1 MSDFTPHQLVS
12 AIQEFR
18 MARWRATLEEI
29 WTGLTGQPGSL
40 LAYEEVR
47 EALGARETAQRALRE
62 IPLAA
67 IVGSVGRYTDFTRGF
82 LPLVEEDERRWAQ
95 VWAQMGSLH
104 GLPPIEVYQIG
115 DVYFVRDGNHR
126 VSVAR
131 QQGFSHIEAYVT
143 EMATAVPLSSDDR
156 PDDLIIKARY
166 ARFLERSQ
174 LDSSVPDMDLTMS
187 AAGNYRVLEEQIW
200 RHKQWLEQ
208 QSGTEIAYPAAARRW
223 YEEVYW
229 PVVQVIRQRGILRD
243 FPDRTETDLY
253 VWMIKHQERLAERL
267 GWSVDAETAVLDLA
281 DAQTPTSRQRVQRLG
296 QKLRAAMTPDA
307 LEAGPT
313 VGEWRASWFSTHRQ
327 DRLFS
332 HILVALDGQDAGWN
346 ALQQAIL
353 IAQREE
359 GKLFGVHVVNAPEA
373 RHSAAALAVKAE
385 FERRCRAG
393 GVPGEISVTTGPTT
407 GTICYRARWTDLVV
421 VSLSHPPG
429 PQPVDRLS
437 SQFGQLVR
445 RCPRPVLAVPRTHA
459 VLDRLLLAYD
469 GSPKAKEALFV
480 SAYLAAQWQARL
492 TVVVGLDKK
501 VTGETAAH
509 ARAYLEAHGVQA
521 HYVVE
526 KSAPAPLILAAAREQ
541 DCGLLLMGGYGRHPV
556 MEIVVGSVVDEA
568 LRTRNRPVLICR

>member
-1 MSDFTPHQLVS
+1 MSDFTPRQLV
-12 AIQEFR
+12 AAAQEFR
-18 MARWRATLEEI
+18 LARWRATLAEI
-29 WTGLTGQPGSL
+29 WTGLTGQPGGL
-40 LAYEEVR
+40 LAYEAVR
-47 EALGARETAQRALRE
+47 EALGARETAQRELRE

-67 IVGSVGRYTDFTRGF
+67 VVGSVGRYTDFTRGF

-104 GLPPIEVYQIG
+104 GLPPIDVYQIG

-143 EMATAVPLSSDDR
+143 EVATAVPLSPDDR
-156 PDDLIIKARY
+156 PDNLIIKARY

-174 LDSSVPDMDLTMS
+174 LDSSIPDMELTMS

-208 QSGTEIAYPAAARRW
+208 QSGAEITYPAAARRW
-223 YEEVYW
+223 YEDVYW

-253 VWMIKHQERLAERL
+253 VWMIKHQEKLVERL

-281 DAQTPTSRQRVQRLG
+281 ETQSPEPKQKAQRLT
-296 QKLRAAMTPDA
+296 QKLRAAITPDV

-313 VGEWRASWFSTHRQ
+313 VGEWRASWLSTYRQ

-332 HILVALDGQDAGWN
+332 HILVALDGQEAGWQ

-359 GKLFGVHVVNAPEA
+359 GKLFGVHVVDTPEA
-373 RHSAAALAVKAE
+373 RDSAPAVAVKAE
-385 FERRCRAG
+385 FERRCRAA
-393 GVPGEISVTTGPTT
+393 GVPGDISITTGPTT

-445 RCPRPVLAVPRTHA
+445 RCPRPVLAVPRSHA

-469 GSPKAKEALFV
+469 GSPKAEEALFV
-480 SAYLAAQWQARL
+480 AAYLAAQWRARL

-501 VTGETAAH
+501 VTAETAAR
-509 ARAYLEAHGVQA
+509 ARVYLETQDILAD
-521 HYVVE
+521 YVVE
-526 KSAPAPLILAAAREQ
+526 KSAPAPLILATAREQ
-541 DCGLLLMGGYGRHPV
+541 DCGLLLMGGYGRHPLL
-556 MEIVVGSVVDEA
+556 EIAMGSVVNEA